1 MHEMLSHF
9 LGVRIR
15 DFDVI
20 LDDDDVH
27 GEIAVPNECSM
38 SLGDRHIRIGRH
50 VECVLILECW
60 R

>member
-15 DFDVI
+15 GFGII

-27 GEIAVPNECSM
+27 GQIAVAHSAP
-38 SLGDRHIRIGRH
+38 
-50 VECVLILECW
+50 
-60 R
+60 